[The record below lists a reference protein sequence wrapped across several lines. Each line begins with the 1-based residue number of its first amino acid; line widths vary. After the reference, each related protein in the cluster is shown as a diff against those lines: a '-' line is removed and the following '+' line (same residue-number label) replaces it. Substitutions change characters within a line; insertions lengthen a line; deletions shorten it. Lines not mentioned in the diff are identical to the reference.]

1 MECDSVHRSI
11 EAKIKS
17 QEIYLPSQY
26 SALTKA
32 ARVHPK
38 SYEAISLDYGFF
50 TDFSKPEDQIH
61 KCIRPGRKSGDPKWL
76 TSVFLFTNP
85 MEPFGTNLITM
96 KLQNYYHSDSKY
108 QKTPSI
114 ACRNCMIDVYR
125 PQNESGRCCQ
135 ELKNAI

>member
-11 EAKIKS
+11 EANIKS

-50 TDFSKPEDQIH
+50 TDFKARRPNSQVYKARKEIWRSKVPDVSVLIYKPDGTIWYKFNYDEAPKLLPQRLKVPKNTINSLPKLYD
-61 KCIRPGRKSGDPKWL
+61 RRLSTSERKWQMLPR
-76 TSVFLFTNP
+76 
-85 MEPFGTNLITM
+85 
-96 KLQNYYHSDSKY
+96 
-108 QKTPSI
+108 
-114 ACRNCMIDVYR
+114 A
-125 PQNESGRCCQ
+125 
-135 ELKNAI
+135 